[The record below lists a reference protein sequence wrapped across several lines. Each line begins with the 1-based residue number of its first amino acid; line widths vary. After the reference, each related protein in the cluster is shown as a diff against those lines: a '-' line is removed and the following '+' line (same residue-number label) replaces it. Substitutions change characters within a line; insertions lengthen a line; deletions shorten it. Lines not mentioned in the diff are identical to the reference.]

1 MLFERRVRNFYY
13 YFLTIN
19 LWIIYKG
26 DNKRELEYDIRVNNA
41 LQAHSLPQVFTN
53 SFFTNY
59 YHLFFFLPIKFCYK
73 SYQESKVDRDDLV
86 M

>member
-13 YFLTIN
+13 YFLTIIN

-53 SFFTNY
+53 SFRIIIVF
-59 YHLFFFLPIKFCYK
+59 FSFFL
-73 SYQESKVDRDDLV
+73 
-86 M
+86 

>member
-41 LQAHSLPQVFTN
+41 LQAHSLSQVFTN
-53 SFFTNY
+53 SFRIIIVF
-59 YHLFFFLPIKFCYK
+59 FSFFL
-73 SYQESKVDRDDLV
+73 
-86 M
+86 

>member
-1 MLFERRVRNFYY
+1 MLFERHVRNFYY

-19 LWIIYKG
+19 LWIIYKR

-41 LQAHSLPQVFTN
+41 LQAHSLPQ
-53 SFFTNY
+53 FFTNY

-73 SYQESKVDRDDLV
+73 TYQGSKVDRDDLV

>member
-26 DNKRELEYDIRVNNA
+26 DNKRELE
-41 LQAHSLPQVFTN
+41 
-53 SFFTNY
+53 
-59 YHLFFFLPIKFCYK
+59 
-73 SYQESKVDRDDLV
+73 
-86 M
+86 